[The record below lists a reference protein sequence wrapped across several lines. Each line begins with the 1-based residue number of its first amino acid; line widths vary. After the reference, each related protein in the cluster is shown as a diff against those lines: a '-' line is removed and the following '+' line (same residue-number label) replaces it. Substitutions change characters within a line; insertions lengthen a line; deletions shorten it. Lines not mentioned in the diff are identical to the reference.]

1 MVATCYLEHRI
12 KYGNLEIGNTRPKI
26 LPTTRPCC
34 STEFIESFF
43 LEGEKGIL
51 ATYSIVICIYIYKV
65 SYIHSF
71 FIIFNGNVFSALHA
85 KDFEIWKNILW
96 KWWVDCF
103 KPQSINGMMWYFRVF
118 IVKIFSL
125 LWSIFFSRK
134 LCFLWPSCLL
144 LIAESISLDTSGKPT
159 VKFFLGIT
167 SPS

>member
-1 MVATCYLEHRI
+1 M
-12 KYGNLEIGNTRPKI
+12 
-26 LPTTRPCC
+26 
-34 STEFIESFF
+34 
-43 LEGEKGIL
+43 
-51 ATYSIVICIYIYKV
+51 
-65 SYIHSF
+65 
-71 FIIFNGNVFSALHA
+71 HA

-159 VKFFLGIT
+159 VGLFSKVI
-167 SPS
+167 SPSWIILSISLDELNWIDCWRVVDHFSWNNFYFIVIKELTKIWKEWQKNIRGFLKNLLEYYFLNIIVGTSLKYCYK